1 MGLFSA
7 VFGIVLIAVIA
18 DTIGKIVKARG
29 AGPSPRQLADIRQQ
43 FEDQAAALDH
53 QGRQI
58 LELQE
63 RSDFMERLLAKTR
76 EGTAL
81 NPANPAKPPD

>member
-1 MGLFSA
+1 MGIFSA
-7 VFGIVLIAVIA
+7 IFGIVLIGVIG

-43 FEDQAAALDH
+43 LEDQAGALDH
-53 QGRQI
+53 QGQQI

-81 NPANPAKPPD
+81 NPANPAEPPD